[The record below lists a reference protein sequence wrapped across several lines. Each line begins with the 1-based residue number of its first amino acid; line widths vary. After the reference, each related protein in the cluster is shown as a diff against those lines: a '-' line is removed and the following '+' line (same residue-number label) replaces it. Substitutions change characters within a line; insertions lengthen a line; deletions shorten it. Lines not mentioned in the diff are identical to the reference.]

1 MSDRRYFAI
10 IECSD
15 KIALTFLQYL
25 SDMKKKKQAQE
36 SKQILLD
43 TNVRYQLLYLGG
55 QTGTLLNILK
65 RRDLPFPKH
74 NLQSIP

>member
-10 IECSD
+10 IECSG
-15 KIALTFLQYL
+15 KIALVFLQYL

-43 TNVRYQLLYLGG
+43 TNVRYQLLYLVVKQG
-55 QTGTLLNILK
+55 L
-65 RRDLPFPKH
+65 F
-74 NLQSIP
+74 